1 MALSTVIKSCYK
13 FVQNFFL
20 LKALNS
26 MFWIVHEHSL
36 SKLCRIYD
44 KEGLGYITTE
54 TLSGLISEL
63 LAPLSEEVQ
72 SASGS

>member
-1 MALSTVIKSCYK
+1 MS
-13 FVQNFFL
+13 N
-20 LKALNS
+20 
-26 MFWIVHEHSL
+26 MFWIVHEHSFI
-36 SKLCRIYD
+36 KLCRIYD

-72 SASGS
+72 SVSGS